1 MALREGVRCG
11 LLQMAIDKVKDGI
24 DPEEPFASDEHR
36 EYYERQVKDLQNYM
50 DMVGPEVFSKTT
62 FAASVTSHPPMPLAA
77 VFGLR
82 QRCELRNVT
91 VAAPP
96 KWQLLQ

>member
-11 LLQMAIDKVKDGI
+11 LLQMAIDKVKEGI
-24 DPEEPFASDEHR
+24 DPEEPFESNEHR

-62 FAASVTSHPPMPLAA
+62 FDIEHNYDEDDDDDDPWGPL
-77 VFGLR
+77 
-82 QRCELRNVT
+82 
-91 VAAPP
+91 
-96 KWQLLQ
+96 